1 MRPYGL
7 PQPPWPGRPYGRH
20 RSHTVYRWMNDHDFR
35 GLAITSVRKAE
46 RPWARL
52 RAHCRSQRPVLSFD
66 RPGGEELDEAKQ
78 HLLKRLRVEILDDRV
93 IGAIERVPREEFVP
107 ESDRH
112 LAYEDTP
119 IPIGHGQTISQP
131 YIVALMVRALEL
143 RSTDKVL
150 EIGTGSGYQ
159 AAILAELAGEIISAE
174 RVPDLAESALE
185 TLRDLRYTTVEVNLA
200 TVQLGWPE
208 RAPYDSIIVAAG
220 APKLPRELMEQMAA
234 GARLV
239 VPVGSRESQE
249 LMKVTRTAETYS
261 VETLGACRFVPLIG
275 DGAWPERQAEG

>member
-1 MRPYGL
+1 MP
-7 PQPPWPGRPYGRH
+7 
-20 RSHTVYRWMNDHDFR
+20 
-35 GLAITSVRKAE
+35 
-46 RPWARL
+46 
-52 RAHCRSQRPVLSFD
+52 
-66 RPGGEELDEAKQ
+66 
-78 HLLKRLRVEILDDRV
+78 
-93 IGAIERVPREEFVP
+93 
-107 ESDRH
+107 
-112 LAYEDTP
+112 
-119 IPIGHGQTISQP
+119 
-131 YIVALMVRALEL
+131 LEL

-159 AAILAELAGEIISAE
+159 AAILAELAGEIISVE

-261 VETLGACRFVPLIG
+261 VETLGACRFVPLDRGRRMAREAGGGVIAASRHQG
-275 DGAWPERQAEG
+275 RPLHQPVSRLLNNGVCSGAKPRRMS